1 MVKRVLYNTCAADPW
16 VKVAKKLKEEQDFE
30 PVYWIGYD
38 NDNSEVLVSQI
49 FPEATYHPWL
59 DAWKGI
65 FPEEIENIIHR
76 KCPTWRKRI
85 LEQYK
90 RYLLEFA
97 YHIQHIV
104 IYSMWHNGYID
115 IDFLRAAAPYEV
127 QIYKMMDRIESLPG
141 SFSFTERQRHYFRLI
156 KYWNNINGI
165 FLNLHIIYNT

>member
-65 FPEEIENIIHR
+65 FPEEIE
-76 KCPTWRKRI
+76 KSFM
-85 LEQYK
+85 EG
-90 RYLLEFA
+90 
-97 YHIQHIV
+97 
-104 IYSMWHNGYID
+104 NGYID
-115 IDFLRAAAPYEV
+115 IDFCVR
-127 QIYKMMDRIESLPG
+127 
-141 SFSFTERQRHYFRLI
+141 RLHMRCR
-156 KYWNNINGI
+156 Y
-165 FLNLHIIYNT
+165 TR